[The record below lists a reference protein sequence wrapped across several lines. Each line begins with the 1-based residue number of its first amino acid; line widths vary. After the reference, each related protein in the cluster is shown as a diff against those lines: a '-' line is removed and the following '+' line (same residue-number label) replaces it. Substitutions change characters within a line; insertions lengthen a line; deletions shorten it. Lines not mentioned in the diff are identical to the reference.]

1 MKFFGCNFTLCFQ
14 KLISGYDISAPKPIL
29 KYMIDHHI
37 MLKHFNTIA
46 RIIFFPTDEEY
57 LNSLLKYPVGE
68 MSRRASKLLAGDV

>member
-1 MKFFGCNFTLCFQ
+1 
-14 KLISGYDISAPKPIL
+14 
-29 KYMIDHHI
+29 MIDHHI

-46 RIIFFPTDEEY
+46 RIIFFPPDEEY